1 MSDENL
7 VDVDNLPGF
16 KKDLDTGVIHNTNRE
31 ALIRA
36 KEIKKKKIKEKQE
49 YEQLKNDV
57 AEIKSLLS
65 TLLNKIGD

>member
-1 MSDENL
+1 MNDDNL
-7 VDVDNLPGF
+7 MDVDNLPGF
-16 KKDLDTGVIHNTNRE
+16 KRDMNTGVIHNTNRE
-31 ALIRA
+31 ALVRA

-49 YEQLKNDV
+49 YEQLKDDV